1 MSVKKISAIFSIC
14 LFMMLVIFSS
24 TVIAAS
30 PDSIISRWEKNEKYS
45 EAGDAA
51 TLKIKATYYAAE
63 YVEAVVQREAE
74 ENLWTKDEEESYKYN
89 MLKTLQ
95 MDEYIPIH
103 IAFDSFGPSL
113 HLAPFDKQVSLWIGK
128 TRYSPSDYDK
138 RFNFKLM
145 GKRDG
150 LVYFP
155 RYDKKTG
162 KSLLEGV
169 KRVRLVFN
177 DGISSPTMGKTVQ
190 FVWDVYRDDPTRL
203 FEGKAASQIEIDR
216 LIKRFEKLNGQKS
229 QLEAQLA
236 EIQAELDKINQR
248 IDELRKQ

>member
-1 MSVKKISAIFSIC
+1 MQVKRILTILSIC
-14 LFMMLVIFSS
+14 LFVITIFSAI
-24 TVIAAS
+24 VFAAG
-30 PDSIISRWEKNEKYS
+30 PDSIISRWEKKESYS
-45 EAGDAA
+45 EAGDSAI
-51 TLKIKATYYAAE
+51 LKINATYYAAE

-74 ENLWTKDEEESYKYN
+74 KNLWTQDEMENYKYDF
-89 MLKTLQ
+89 LKSLQ

-113 HLAPFDKQVSLWIGK
+113 HMAPFDRQVSLWIGK
-128 TRYSPSDYDK
+128 KKYSPSDYDK

-155 RYDKKTG
+155 RYDEKTG
-162 KSLLEGV
+162 KPLLENV
-169 KRVRLVFN
+169 DSVRLVFK
-177 DGISSPTMGKTVQ
+177 DGISTATMGKTVE
-190 FVWDVYRDDPTRL
+190 FIWDVYRDDPTKL

-216 LIKRFEKLNGQKS
+216 LIKRIEKLNGQKT

-248 IDELRKQ
+248 IDELRKP